1 MTKFY
6 DYINSNPYYEYHYI
20 TDGGKTLVVQYN
32 GCGCG
37 CEDYVYT
44 QTFDIVDGI
53 VNVNGVEYIADENI

>member
-6 DYINSNPYYEYHYI
+6 DYINSNPYYDYHYI
-20 TDGGKTLVVQYN
+20 TSDNKLVVQYD

-53 VNVNGVEYIADENI
+53 VSVNGVEYIADENI